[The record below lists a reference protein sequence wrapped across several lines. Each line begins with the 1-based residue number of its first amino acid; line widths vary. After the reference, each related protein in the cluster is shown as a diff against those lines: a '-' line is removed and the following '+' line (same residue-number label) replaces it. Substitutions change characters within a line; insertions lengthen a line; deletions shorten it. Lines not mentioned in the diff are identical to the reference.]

1 MTRRP
6 RIVHVLDDLA
16 MGGVTRA
23 LKNFEHPGLAGL
35 GRHETVDIRKANVR
49 ATGGDDIAVIHFTA
63 NWRKLPWLTDL
74 RLGGGFSTLIL
85 VEHTYTAGFEGCE
98 VGHRGRFRQMLKC
111 AYLLADT
118 VVAVSNTQR
127 EWIIGNGLAR
137 PRKVVAI
144 PQSRDCSKLFQL
156 PLRQRADGPLQI
168 GAFGRFHRQKGFD
181 LLLEAMSR
189 IPPHMAALKLAGTG
203 PDEAH
208 LRDMA
213 DGLPHVEICAPFTS
227 PCDFLA
233 GVDVVAI
240 PSRWEAFGLVGTEA
254 RASGRPILSARVDG
268 LNDQLGAGAFPHTCG
283 NISSLTA
290 SIYQAARARS
300 LHDCGAKAR
309 RAAAGEFDAMIAGW
323 SSLLTQKKSG
333 IAA

>member
-35 GRHETVDIRKANVR
+35 GRHETVDIRKAQVR
-49 ATGGDDIAVIHFTA
+49 ATGIDDIAVIHFTA
-63 NWRKLPWLTDL
+63 NWRKLPWLADL
-74 RLGGGFSTLIL
+74 RWRGGFSKLIL
-85 VEHTYTAGFEGCE
+85 IEHTYTAGFEGFE

-118 VVAVSNTQR
+118 VVAVSNAQR
-127 EWIIGNGLAR
+127 EWIIRNGLAS
-137 PRKVVAI
+137 PRKTIAI
-144 PQSRDCSKLFQL
+144 PQSRDCSELFKL
-156 PLRQRADGPLQI
+156 PLRERTDDPLQI

-189 IPPHMAALKLAGTG
+189 IPPHIAALKLAGTG
-203 PDEAH
+203 PDEAR

-213 DGLPHVEICAPFTS
+213 DGFPHVEICAPFTS
-227 PCDFLA
+227 PVDFLA

-254 RASGRPILSARVDG
+254 RASGRPILAACIDG
-268 LNDQLGAGAFPHTCG
+268 LIDQLGDGAFPHACA
-283 NISSLTA
+283 NVSSLTA
-290 SIYQAARARS
+290 SIYKAARARD
-300 LHDCGAKAR
+300 LHERGAIAR
-309 RAAAGEFDAMIAGW
+309 RAAAGEFTAMIEAW
-323 SSLLTQKKSG
+323 SSLLAQKTLAD
-333 IAA
+333 AA